1 MFFVVK
7 VNRFNG
13 SANRPAVADR
23 NGMEPIILTSYN
35 GILPNN
41 AKVLSGTVAAN
52 NGMQVGKNYM
62 VTLTRTGTD
71 SQYGDQYRYDV
82 VGELSPVEIA
92 QNIQTLGKGVIQSEV
107 ATTTSSTTSKVLE
120 TATVVEGDE
129 DTF

>member
-13 SANRPAVADR
+13 SANRPAVADK

-71 SQYGDQYRYDV
+71 FQYGDQYRYDV

-107 ATTTSSTTSKVLE
+107 VATTASTASKVPVN
-120 TATVVEGDE
+120 AGIDE
-129 DTF
+129 DEDDN

>member
-13 SANRPAVADR
+13 SANRPAVADK

-107 ATTTSSTTSKVLE
+107 ANATPTAAKVPVS
-120 TATVVEGDE
+120 AGIDE
-129 DTF
+129 DEN

>member
-13 SANRPAVADR
+13 SASRPAVADK

-35 GILPNN
+35 GTLPNN
-41 AKVLSGTVAAN
+41 ARVLSGTVAAN
-52 NGMQVGKNYM
+52 NGFQVGKNYM

-71 SQYGDQYRYDV
+71 SQYGDQFRYDV

-92 QNIQTLGKGVIQSEV
+92 QNLTTLGRGVVQSEH
-107 ATTTSSTTSKVLE
+107 STTNAVSKVPVN
-120 TATVVEGDE
+120 AGIDDE
-129 DTF
+129 D

>member
-13 SANRPAVADR
+13 SANRPAVADK
-23 NGMEPIILTSYN
+23 NGMEPVILTSYN
-35 GILPNN
+35 GNLPNN

-82 VGELSPVEIA
+82 VGELTPVEIA
-92 QNIQTLGKGVIQSEV
+92 QNIQTLGKGVIQSEIAS
-107 ATTTSSTTSKVLE
+107 ATPTASKVPVG
-120 TATVVEGDE
+120 AGIDE
-129 DTF
+129 DED